1 MASTRVKH
9 PASHEG
15 PMECGS
21 AALGVEREVAPAT
34 PATID
39 DRPMTDRAPVHSEEL
54 KLQEL
59 SSRISAA
66 RSIY

>member
-1 MASTRVKH
+1 
-9 PASHEG
+9 
-15 PMECGS
+15 MECGS